1 MQRNLPKHILY
12 QVFLEQKGHMFES
25 ETDTEV
31 IAKLVLHLYN
41 QPEHKDI
48 TFRQL
53 VELVCQQLEGAF
65 ALVFKSTR
73 YPGEVVATRRGSP
86 LLVGILGLKG
96 LSTNHIPIYY
106 SKERRGD
113 EVAEGLSLC
122 RNSSRAEFTPLGEDH
137 MAEYFFASD
146 ASAIVEHTN
155 RVIYLEDNDVAAVCD
170 NGALTIHRISRSVEL
185 HTPESREIIIL
196 KMEIQQI
203 MKGSYSTF
211 MQKEICEQPESV
223 VNTMRG
229 RVNFEA
235 GSVVLGGIKSYI
247 PEIRRCRRLL
257 LIGCGTSYHSGI
269 ATRQILEEL
278 TELPVMVDLASDFLD
293 RGTPIFRDDVCILIS
308 QSGETADT
316 LLALRYCRK
325 AGALTLGVTNTVGS
339 TISRETHCGI
349 HVNAGPEIGILSVLL
364 K

>member
-1 MQRNLPKHILY
+1 MP
-12 QVFLEQKGHMFES
+12 QVFLLQKGHIFES

-41 QPEHKDI
+41 LPEHKDI

-65 ALVFKSTR
+65 ALVFKSTH

-86 LLVGILGLKG
+86 LLVGILAKNKLA
-96 LSTNHIPIYY
+96 TNHIPVYY
-106 SKERRGD
+106 SRERRGD
-113 EVAEGLSLC
+113 DPMLSLC

-155 RVIYLEDNDVAAVCD
+155 RVIYLEDDDVAAVC
-170 NGALTIHRISRSVEL
+170 NTGALTIHRISRSVEME
-185 HTPESREIIIL
+185 TPESREIITL

-235 GSVVLGGIKSYI
+235 ESVVLGGIKI
-247 PEIRRCRRLL
+247 IHHITIIIIIIIHHRWDQVLCAGDPK
-257 LIGCGTSYHSGI
+257 
-269 ATRQILEEL
+269 
-278 TELPVMVDLASDFLD
+278 V
-293 RGTPIFRDDVCILIS
+293 S
-308 QSGETADT
+308 QAFADW
-316 LLALRYCRK
+316 LRYFLSLWHSDK
-325 AGALTLGVTNTVGS
+325 
-339 TISRETHCGI
+339 
-349 HVNAGPEIGILSVLL
+349 VNL
-364 K
+364 